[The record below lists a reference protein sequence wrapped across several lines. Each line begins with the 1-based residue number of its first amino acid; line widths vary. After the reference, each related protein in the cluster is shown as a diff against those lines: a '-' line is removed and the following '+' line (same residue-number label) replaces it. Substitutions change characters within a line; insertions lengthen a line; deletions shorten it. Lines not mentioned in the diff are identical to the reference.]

1 MLSSRQAERR
11 APGPE
16 ESRRSGSVRRPPEE
30 PAPLHR
36 AGSARLPAGYEA
48 QYDEQSLMNP
58 PLDRHAP
65 PPPAPPSGQYH
76 QQADRRQHQSN
87 GVVRPGPGVQ
97 TASPP
102 DSGGAGRQQRPGS
115 RRGLPKSVSGPL
127 SGDYDSLYDSPYDA
141 VYDRPNGYDPPP
153 YVPPAPPPAGADQW
167 RGADW
172 PGRAGGA
179 AYPPSRHDWNR
190 DGRGGSARHR
200 AGSQQDVRSALGAS
214 QQDMRSALTA
224 SQQDMRSA
232 LTASQQDMRSALAAS
247 YQAYRRAS
255 GALAD
260 GGDSERRLQAV
271 LRQYR
276 SQQDLGSAG
285 DSAGRYGPYRHARGL
300 SYGQEM
306 AGAYYQ
312 ERGGRHGY
320 VPEHRRSYSHLHER
334 EVPAYER
341 RQSVHHFGE
350 SCEMERSLPRT
361 HEPRE
366 RERSLPRSYEPRE
379 RDQSLPRDYHHRE
392 PDHSLPR
399 NYEHHH
405 SLPQGYN
412 HEDHHQGQPRP
423 HDPSFQSGRSQEPNY
438 QSIRPHEPPQQYT
451 RPPEHQQYARPPEP
465 SQQYSRP
472 PEASQQY
479 TRPPEPSQP
488 YARPHDPVAEAVV
501 TQPSPLR
508 PLGDPNGRHPPEP
521 SDVGGGPLLHRQG
534 GAFQPYQAD
543 HGPGRG
549 GGQDR
554 WRQNGGQDEPVYA
567 AVRKGPSRG
576 AGETLQDR
584 SQQQQQMQQEHQQQ
598 QHQQQHQHQHQHQH
612 QQEKDY
618 YDHQQMQQVAQ
629 RHQQIQQGQ
638 HNSHYYQQQ
647 QQEQQQY
654 QHQQNH
660 SQQQNSHHQN
670 HYNQH
675 PHQQQHLPV
684 DGSPYHRPDGEAP
697 SNRPRSPVPPGDR
710 QAAEEH
716 WRTKGPS
723 GPNGPHGNGSVHG
736 PQYFPVQQN
745 GQQSTNESQNRSP
758 PSGNVQT
765 SSFQG
770 NGSDPANQRSPQQ
783 PTPQSTQVS
792 TSETAE
798 QLEET
803 PELTAR
809 PAPTGAESQQS
820 TGGRTTQEET
830 SAAGTA
836 TEAATDGATEPS
848 GVDTRSVGTVG
859 QRVAVWESK
868 GPAPP
873 APSGQSNGNGSS
885 TGQQRQQ
892 TGGAQERPEEDQAE
906 EYQTQEAMGPLY
918 ALLARDRGS
927 LEVKTVRTVKRESQ
941 QRQREKGRQA
951 SLENVPSGGEVPSDG
966 EEEDPL
972 VTDPVL
978 SQFQRAL
985 SLPRGYGGRRA
996 SEQDNSQQRHHML
1009 KRLVDQRRPAERR
1022 PSAYERL
1029 FGSTPELRAAAGP
1042 AGAAAE
1048 RQDLSLRR
1056 VPRRHHTLSVGS
1068 RLAVRRLSDAA
1079 AAHGASAE
1087 ELPTEPRPPLRQAS
1101 STPDIV
1107 RASRPGLAT
1116 KYDEDTIDKLLA
1128 RPQKIRIP
1136 ERYVPELEVEPMS
1149 VEERLQRSRK
1159 AASIR
1164 KMLTQSTGFLDT
1176 IGSQTEPRVR
1186 PGVAAT
1192 DKLQRAHLLQL
1203 NEILARQVTE
1213 QSKRVAAANSS
1224 PE

>member
-312 ERGGRHGY
+312 ERGGRH
-320 VPEHRRSYSHLHER
+320 
-334 EVPAYER
+334 
-341 RQSVHHFGE
+341 
-350 SCEMERSLPRT
+350 
-361 HEPRE
+361 
-366 RERSLPRSYEPRE
+366 
-379 RDQSLPRDYHHRE
+379 
-392 PDHSLPR
+392 
-399 NYEHHH
+399 
-405 SLPQGYN
+405 
-412 HEDHHQGQPRP
+412 
-423 HDPSFQSGRSQEPNY
+423 
-438 QSIRPHEPPQQYT
+438 
-451 RPPEHQQYARPPEP
+451 
-465 SQQYSRP
+465 
-472 PEASQQY
+472 
-479 TRPPEPSQP
+479 
-488 YARPHDPVAEAVV
+488 
-501 TQPSPLR
+501 
-508 PLGDPNGRHPPEP
+508 
-521 SDVGGGPLLHRQG
+521 
-534 GAFQPYQAD
+534 
-543 HGPGRG
+543 
-549 GGQDR
+549 
-554 WRQNGGQDEPVYA
+554 
-567 AVRKGPSRG
+567 
-576 AGETLQDR
+576 
-584 SQQQQQMQQEHQQQ
+584 
-598 QHQQQHQHQHQHQH
+598 
-612 QQEKDY
+612 
-618 YDHQQMQQVAQ
+618 
-629 RHQQIQQGQ
+629 
-638 HNSHYYQQQ
+638 
-647 QQEQQQY
+647 
-654 QHQQNH
+654 
-660 SQQQNSHHQN
+660 
-670 HYNQH
+670 
-675 PHQQQHLPV
+675 
-684 DGSPYHRPDGEAP
+684 
-697 SNRPRSPVPPGDR
+697 
-710 QAAEEH
+710 AEEH

-1136 ERYVPELEVEPMS
+1136 ERYVPELVSSSVLWKEVEPMS

-1176 IGSQTEPRVR
+1176 IGSQTGEKEPRVR